1 MRPVTS
7 LTRLRRRLRAAGAD
21 GDCGQLIL
29 LILVYTVIAG
39 MLVTVV
45 VNVSKVY
52 LVRRSLVAAADGAA
66 LSAANQPD
74 LSAVYNGAGSTL
86 PLSRAGARDAVEQY
100 VSDADLG
107 GRFEDFEIT
116 GVTTDGITVAV
127 TFRAT
132 VGMPFGNLVSER
144 YAAGYRV
151 HATARARSPLT
162 P

>member
-1 MRPVTS
+1 MTS
-7 LTRLRRRLRAAGAD
+7 RERLRRRLRAAGAE
-21 GDCGQLIL
+21 GDEGQLIL

-39 MLVTVV
+39 LLVTVV

-74 LSAVYNGAGSTL
+74 LSAVYTGAGSTL

-116 GVTTDGITVAV
+116 GVTTDGITVTV
-127 TFRAT
+127 TFHAT
-132 VGMPFGNLVSER
+132 VRLPFGNLVSAR
-144 YAAGYRV
+144 YAAGYPVR
-151 HATARARSPLT
+151 ATARARSPLT